1 VIGRTALSLFANP
14 SAEVD
19 TSASRE
25 SFISFK
31 RILPTVNSALLVG
44 IAYYIGTLIGF
55 AWTPIGQPISTFWPP
70 NAILLGALL
79 LAPRRTWWAF
89 LLAGLPAHML
99 AQLNAGVPVWTAVGW
114 FITNSSEALIGAYCV
129 TRFTGTSKRPDSVRG
144 VLVFVVFAVLFAPLA
159 TSFLDAAAVVITG
172 WGRDYWNLSFERF
185 WSNALAQLTI
195 VPTGV
200 LFFSKDITRMH
211 RTGPA
216 RWGEPALLAFATVLV
231 AVWVFGPFPPTVATT
246 PALLY
251 VPLPILLWAAARFGL
266 PGLGMSLLTFTL
278 ISTWCTMRGQL
289 PFPQASLPQNILSL
303 QILFCVVAV
312 PLMFLS
318 AVMGEARAKEES
330 LRGMS
335 DKLIKAQEQERQRIA
350 RELHDNLGQE
360 LAMVNVALDSLVE
373 GSSAPLNSALMDLS
387 KQVFSISE
395 ITREISHG
403 LYPTNLEYV
412 GLQKALIKLCQD
424 VGRENAPSVQLM
436 IGDMRGGLDSSTSL
450 SLYRITQEAL
460 HNILKHSQARNVRVD
475 LSSDQRRVILRITD
489 DGIGFDINMKTDGVG
504 LPSMRQRIQAL
515 GRSIEISSSRRAG
528 TQIEVQIP
536 VQQTPQDSKA

>member
-1 VIGRTALSLFANP
+1 
-14 SAEVD
+14 
-19 TSASRE
+19 
-25 SFISFK
+25 
-31 RILPTVNSALLVG
+31 
-44 IAYYIGTLIGF
+44 
-55 AWTPIGQPISTFWPP
+55 
-70 NAILLGALL
+70 
-79 LAPRRTWWAF
+79 
-89 LLAGLPAHML
+89 ML

-289 PFPQASLPQNILSL
+289 PFPQASLPQNILTL

-515 GRSIEISSSRRAG
+515 GGSIEISSSRRAG

>member
-1 VIGRTALSLFANP
+1 
-14 SAEVD
+14 
-19 TSASRE
+19 
-25 SFISFK
+25 
-31 RILPTVNSALLVG
+31 
-44 IAYYIGTLIGF
+44 
-55 AWTPIGQPISTFWPP
+55 
-70 NAILLGALL
+70 
-79 LAPRRTWWAF
+79 
-89 LLAGLPAHML
+89 
-99 AQLNAGVPVWTAVGW
+99 
-114 FITNSSEALIGAYCV
+114 
-129 TRFTGTSKRPDSVRG
+129 
-144 VLVFVVFAVLFAPLA
+144 
-159 TSFLDAAAVVITG
+159 
-172 WGRDYWNLSFERF
+172 
-185 WSNALAQLTI
+185 
-195 VPTGV
+195 
-200 LFFSKDITRMH
+200 
-211 RTGPA
+211 
-216 RWGEPALLAFATVLV
+216 
-231 AVWVFGPFPPTVATT
+231 
-246 PALLY
+246 
-251 VPLPILLWAAARFGL
+251 
-266 PGLGMSLLTFTL
+266 
-278 ISTWCTMRGQL
+278 
-289 PFPQASLPQNILSL
+289 
-303 QILFCVVAV
+303 
-312 PLMFLS
+312 MFLS

-330 LRGMS
+330 LRRMS

-403 LYPTNLEYV
+403 LYPTTLEY
-412 GLQKALIKLCQD
+412 

-515 GRSIEISSSRRAG
+515 GGSIEISSSRRAG